1 MKYVNLVIKSVMIFM
16 IRIYQRCISP
26 LFPPTCRFY
35 PTCSA
40 YVIQALEKHGVL
52 KGSYLGIKR
61 ILKCH
66 PGNPGGYDPVPEV
79 DTSK

>member
-1 MKYVNLVIKSVMIFM
+1 MKYLTLLIKKIMILF
-16 IRIYQRCISP
+16 IRIYQIFISP

-40 YVIQALEKHGVL
+40 YFIQALEKHGVVR
-52 KGSYLGIKR
+52 GSYLGIKR

-66 PGNPGGYDPVPEV
+66 PGNPGGYDPVP
-79 DTSK
+79 DTLK